1 MDLGLVEED
10 VKVPLP
16 GLQSY
21 VISASLASIF
31 LSIILLLLVKD
42 VFVFVT
48 KWMWRAFAVGFLYL
62 ALLLAVAVR
71 ELWRKV
77 EVIRVNLNSI
87 ADSGDMT
94 ALRDYVNKI

>member
-16 GLQSY
+16 GFQSY
-21 VISASLASIF
+21 VISASMASVF
-31 LSIILLLLVKD
+31 LSVILLLLMND

-62 ALLLAVAVR
+62 ALLLAVAVK

-77 EVIRVNLNSI
+77 EVIKSSLSDI
-87 ADSGDMT
+87 ADSGDM
-94 ALRDYVNKI
+94 AAMRDYVNKI